1 MQLQVYQDK
10 PTEYI
15 DDILLKDGEMQVLPA
30 ADLARIDNIALRLW
44 CHKNGIYGIPSKELI
59 EVIKSHLV
67 ENKSI
72 EVGGGCGI
80 FGKELQIPSTDSM
93 IQNDP
98 LVRAYYRALG
108 QPPVEYGKNVIN
120 LEASAAIARYSP
132 EVVFGSWVTQYVPP
146 EKAEELQ
153 GQGSEYGL
161 KESEFLPKIK
171 KYIVYGNDIVH
182 GHKKILNTPEYKVER
197 IYDSA
202 NFFSRAS
209 RPVLNCLYIVTH
221 A

>member
-1 MQLQVYQDK
+1 MQIRVYQDK
-10 PTEYI
+10 PVGYLN
-15 DDILLKDGEMQVLPA
+15 DILLKDGELQVLSA
-30 ADLARIDNIALRLW
+30 ADLLQIDYSALQLW
-44 CHKNGIYGIPSKELI
+44 CHKNAIYGIPSKELI

-72 EVGGGCGI
+72 EVGGGSGV
-80 FGKELQIPSTDSM
+80 FGRVLNIPSTDSM

-98 LVRAYYRALG
+98 MVRMYYQVLG
-108 QPPVEYGKNVIN
+108 QPVVNYGKNVIN
-120 LEASAAIARYSP
+120 LEASAAIDQFKP

-171 KYIVYGNDIVH
+171 KYIVYGNDSIH
-182 GHKKILNTPEYKVER
+182 GHKKILNDPKYKVER
-197 IYDSA
+197 IYNGQD
-202 NFFSRAS
+202 FFSRAS
-209 RPVLNCLYIVTH
+209 RPELNCLYVITH

>member
-15 DDILLKDGEMQVLPA
+15 DAILLKDGEMQVLPA
-30 ADLARIDNIALRLW
+30 ADLAQIDNLALRLW
-44 CHKNGIYGIPSKELI
+44 CHKKGIYGVPSKELI

-72 EVGGGCGI
+72 EVGGGCGV
-80 FGKELQIPSTDSM
+80 FGKALQIPSTDSM

-98 LVRAYYRALG
+98 LVRAYYAALG
-108 QPPVEYGKNVIN
+108 QPSVEYGKYVIH
-120 LEASAAIARYSP
+120 LEASTAIDRFEP

-146 EKAEELQ
+146 DKSEELY

-171 KYIVYGNDIVH
+171 KYIVYGNDVIH
-182 GHKKILNTPEYKVER
+182 GHKRVLNDAKYKVER
-197 IYDSA
+197 IYNGVD
-202 NFFSRAS
+202 FFSRA
-209 RPVLNCLYIVTH
+209 RKPELNCLYVITH
-221 A
+221 T